1 MKMWIENENENVQM
15 KMKMKMWIENEN
27 ESVTMKM
34 WKGKWN
40 CELILG
46 LGLLAKLV

>member
-1 MKMWIENENENVQM
+1 MKMWIGNENENVQ
-15 KMKMKMWIENEN
+15 MKMWIENEN